1 MSAGIFS
8 FQRNLRR
15 ECDLIAPRLIYSKV
29 FIAKRTLE
37 GFARLM
43 MGFRS
48 ARRLASLAIFLT
60 SLAAFAQ
67 GGQAPQSRQT
77 ANELVRRA
85 VNKEVADMENPKDFW
100 RYHLRKESASGSQ
113 TRDMVE
119 TKQGIVARTIAVNDQ
134 PLTPEQRAGDDARL
148 AQLIADPQEQRKKQK
163 EQNDETN
170 RVLGLVRALPD
181 ALLYDFDGNEVVNG
195 RNCTRLKFVPNPKFS
210 PTTRETLVYKRT
222 GGFLWVDTAAERFVR
237 FDATLTDNV
246 NIGWGGILGHINK
259 GGHFVLGQTTVA
271 NGKWKLTTLILEATG
286 KLLIFKN
293 ISLKQRQF
301 GSDYKSVP
309 PTLSIAEAVD
319 LLKRAP

>member
-1 MSAGIFS
+1 MGFQSAGRFAS
-8 FQRNLRR
+8 
-15 ECDLIAPRLIYSKV
+15 IAILLT
-29 FIAKRTLE
+29 TL
-37 GFARLM
+37 G
-43 MGFRS
+43 
-48 ARRLASLAIFLT
+48 
-60 SLAAFAQ
+60 AQ
-67 GGQAPQSRQT
+67 SGQAPQSRQ
-77 ANELVRRA
+77 AADDLVRRT
-85 VNKEVADMENPKDFW
+85 VNKEVADMQNPTDLW

-148 AQLIADPQEQRKKQK
+148 AQLITDPQEQRKKQK

-181 ALLYDFDGNEVVNG
+181 ALLYDFDGTEVVNG

-210 PTTRETLVYKRT
+210 PTTRETLVYKGT
-222 GGFLWVDTAAERFVR
+222 SGFLWIDTAAERFVKL
-237 FDATLTDNV
+237 DATLTDNV

-259 GGHFVLGQTTVA
+259 GGHFVLGQTMVA
-271 NGKWKLTTLILEATG
+271 NNKWKLTTLILEATG
-286 KLLIFKN
+286 KLLIFKS

-309 PTLSIAEAVD
+309 PNLTIAEAVE
-319 LLKRAP
+319 LLKKQPF

>member
-1 MSAGIFS
+1 
-8 FQRNLRR
+8 
-15 ECDLIAPRLIYSKV
+15 
-29 FIAKRTLE
+29 
-37 GFARLM
+37 M